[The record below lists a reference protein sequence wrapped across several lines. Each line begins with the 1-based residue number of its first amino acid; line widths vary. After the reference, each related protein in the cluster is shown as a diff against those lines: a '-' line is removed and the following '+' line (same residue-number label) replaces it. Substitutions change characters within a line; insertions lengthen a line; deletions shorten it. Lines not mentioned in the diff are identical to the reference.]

1 MKIQFNL
8 RFSTRF
14 GQSLSVTGNI
24 KALGNYDITNAFRL
38 TYVNNHLWSGEVEV
52 DPAET
57 VKIHY
62 QYIFFRED
70 GTSVLE
76 WDDRKQIDISKTGVD
91 EIRLID
97 SWCDASSVENTFYT
111 DPFQEVLLAGNRTN
125 GKGKSAKVFTH
136 IFKVKSPLLQKNEIL
151 SVTGDSVPLGD
162 WDPRA
167 SVPMT
172 CEEGWWTTKINLP
185 DNDSAIAYKFLVYD
199 SKAKIPS
206 LSYLLYNFQSL

>member
-125 GKGKSAKVFTH
+125 GNKA
-136 IFKVKSPLLQKNEIL
+136 LNEI
-151 SVTGDSVPLGD
+151 
-162 WDPRA
+162 R
-167 SVPMT
+167 
-172 CEEGWWTTKINLP
+172 CERT
-185 DNDSAIAYKFLVYD
+185 
-199 SKAKIPS
+199 
-206 LSYLLYNFQSL
+206 